1 MKTKYPIR
9 DSIDETRSKRE
20 TQYLISIPGMKE
32 KIIEGSKTPIE
43 ECEDIDDIN
52 WEEIAKEA
60 NNQVNHI

>member
-60 NNQVNHI
+60 NNQVNYI

>member
-9 DSIDETRSKRE
+9 DSIDETKSKQE
-20 TQYLISIPGMKE
+20 TLYLLSIPGMKE

-43 ECEDIDDIN
+43 ECENIDDIN